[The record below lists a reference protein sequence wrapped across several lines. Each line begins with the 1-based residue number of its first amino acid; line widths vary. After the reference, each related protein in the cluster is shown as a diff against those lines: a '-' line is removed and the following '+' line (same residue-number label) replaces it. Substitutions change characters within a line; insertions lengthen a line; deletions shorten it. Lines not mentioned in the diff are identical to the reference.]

1 MSVFS
6 ESLLASLNPP
16 QHEAVTTVNGPLL
29 VLAGAGSGKTR
40 VITTRIAY
48 LIEVMGQAPESILA
62 VTFTNKAAEEMR
74 IRVSELV
81 GAERAKKVTIST
93 FHSFCLRVLRRDI
106 DHLGRRRNF
115 TIYGENDARILLR
128 RVTDELGVEGG
139 ERFSPARFHQAISLR
154 KNSAGKPVPVKGA
167 VKKSD
172 TEEKY
177 KLHMGEVYG
186 KYQSALKAANSLDFD
201 DLLLFTHELWQKH
214 PEVLDRVQE
223 IYRYIMVDEYQ
234 DTNRLQYDLLHMLS
248 AKHRNLC
255 VVGDDDQSIYSWRG
269 AAPRNI
275 LDFEKDYPEARII
288 ALEQNYRS
296 TGKILAAANAVI
308 KNNLERRPKV
318 LWTSQ
323 GEGRCCDLFIVGD
336 EEDEARRAVG
346 WLQHIVH
353 RTKAAWGDFAILYRS
368 NIQSRPFELALRHEG
383 IPYKVIGG
391 QDFFERAEIKDILS
405 YLKLLANPRDEAA
418 FVRIVNMPRRGIG
431 DAILHQAHEV
441 CRQEGCTLSRALF
454 LLFERGQTPTRSE
467 GGIIRFLRLLQDFR
481 QRYKENG
488 HALKE
493 TTEDLIRAIGYA
505 GEVERVSKTPEQAQ
519 ARLQNLDVVLQALE
533 RYTEEAPRPTLSGF
547 LDETH
552 LNTDSL
558 DEKKDFDA
566 EDQVHLMTIHSA
578 KGLEF
583 PFVFIAGVEDGCL
596 PHEQSMKEGGVE
608 EERRLFYVALT
619 RGRRHVSLFQALS
632 RVRHGKEKDCKPS
645 RFLTEIPPELIRIH
659 SCAAPQMMTKGE
671 E

>member
-6 ESLLASLNPP
+6 KSLLASLNPP
-16 QHEAVTTVNGPLL
+16 QHEAVTTVDGPVL

-48 LIEVMGQAPESILA
+48 LIKALGQPPESILA

-81 GAERAKKVTIST
+81 GDARAKKVTIST
-93 FHSFCLRVLRRDI
+93 FHSFCLQVLRRDI
-106 DHLGRRRNF
+106 GHLGRRRNF

-139 ERFSPARFHQAISLR
+139 QRFSPARFHQAISLR
-154 KNSAGKPVPVKGA
+154 KNSAGKAVPVKGA
-167 VKKSD
+167 VKASAA
-172 TEEKY
+172 EEKY
-177 KLHMGEVYG
+177 QSHLGEVYG
-186 KYQSALKAANSLDFD
+186 KYQSALHAANSLDFD

-214 PEVLDRVQE
+214 PEVLERVQQ
-223 IYRYIMVDEYQ
+223 IYRYVMVDEYQ
-234 DTNRLQYDLLHMLS
+234 DTNRLQYDLLHMLTTG
-248 AKHRNLC
+248 HRNLC

-296 TGKILAAANAVI
+296 TGSILAAANEVI
-308 KNNLERRPKV
+308 KNNLERRSKV
-318 LWTSQ
+318 LWTAQDQ
-323 GEGRCCDLFIVGD
+323 GRRCDLFIVGD
-336 EEDEARRAVG
+336 EEDEARQAVK
-346 WLQHIVH
+346 WLEHIVR
-353 RTKAAWGDFAILYRS
+353 RTKATWRDFAILYRS

-383 IPYKVIGG
+383 IPYKVVGG

-405 YLKLLANPRDEAA
+405 YLKLMANPRDEAA
-418 FVRIVNMPRRGIG
+418 FLRIVNMPRRGIG
-431 DAILHQAHEV
+431 DALLHQAHDL
-441 CRQEGCTLSRALF
+441 CREEGCTLSKALF
-454 LLFERGQTPTRSE
+454 LLYERGRTPTRSE
-467 GGIIRFLRLLQDFR
+467 GGIIRFLRLLQEFR
-481 QRYKENG
+481 KRYKENG
-488 HALKE
+488 RALRE
-493 TTEDLIRAIGYA
+493 TTEALIRAIDYR

-519 ARLQNLDVVLQALE
+519 ARLQNLDVVLQALS
-533 RYTEEAPRPTLSGF
+533 RYTEEAEWPTLSGF

-552 LNTDSL
+552 LNNDSL
-558 DEKKDFDA
+558 EEKKDFD
-566 EDQVHLMTIHSA
+566 DDNRVHLMTIHSA

-583 PFVFIAGVEDGCL
+583 PFVFITGMEDGML

-632 RVRHGKEKDCKPS
+632 RARHGKERDCKPS
-645 RFLTEIPPELIRIH
+645 RFLTEIPPELMRIH
-659 SCAAPQMMTKGE
+659 SCAAPQLMSRE
-671 E
+671 